1 MGIKKGRNLLY
12 GRENKVCG
20 PNLHHRRRQRKRK
33 KKYHHRKI
41 QLLEKA
47 RENCQGSRIAT
58 GQMGTITNSS
68 SFY

>member
-1 MGIKKGRNLLY
+1 MAGKTRCVGQISTTVAAKEKER
-12 GRENKVCG
+12 
-20 PNLHHRRRQRKRK
+20 

-58 GQMGTITNSS
+58 GQMGTIANSS
-68 SFY
+68 SLN

>member
-1 MGIKKGRNLLY
+1 
-12 GRENKVCG
+12 VCG
-20 PNLHHRRRQRKRK
+20 ANLHHRRRQRKRE

-58 GQMGTITNSS
+58 GQMGTIANSS
-68 SFY
+68 SLN